1 MNDTAT
7 PIDPAASGWST
18 RSAGDFAGL
27 VGPLW
32 ARREEDRWA
41 YGILTGARHANPAGL
56 VHGGLLTTLL
66 DHALSAIAWQDA
78 GRRPCVTVALDTQ
91 FVGAVRPG
99 AFVEARGRVVR
110 RTGSMSFVQGSLF
123 VGDDEVATA
132 SAVMRILGEA

>member
-1 MNDTAT
+1 MSDTVT
-7 PIDPAASGWST
+7 PSDPASRGWST
-18 RSAGDFAGL
+18 RSAGGFAGL

-32 ARREEDRWA
+32 ARREDDRWA
-41 YGILTGARHANPAGL
+41 YGLLTDPRHANPAGL